1 MRDER
6 AHRKADP
13 ATANLVGGGRQLFR
27 RDSYFLVF
35 CMILATMIST
45 AFLNGASWGL
55 IVTLTLQTATLL
67 LALRT
72 SDAGPKP
79 LRLAAMVA
87 GLAVIGVSL
96 AILTGN
102 YEIARLAYGASMLAL
117 IVVTPV
123 VIVRRLLS
131 HPVVNISTITGAA
144 SIYLIFGL
152 FWATVYAAIGDLART
167 GSQTA
172 AEAFFIASRTPVGSD
187 FVYYSYTTLST
198 VGYGDLTS
206 SSQIGRMLSVSE
218 ALMGQLYLVIVVSLL
233 VANLGRVR
241 PVKAAVAEAAA
252 EEAAAE
258 GRPAE
263 QNSTG

>member
-1 MRDER
+1 MREER
-6 AHRKADP
+6 AHKRGNP
-13 ATANLVGGGRQLFR
+13 ERANLVEGGRQLFR
-27 RDSYFLVF
+27 RDSYFIVF

-45 AFLNGASWGL
+45 AFLNGSSGGL
-55 IVTLTLQTATLL
+55 IITLSLQTATLL

-72 SDAGPKP
+72 SDAGPKS
-79 LRLAAMVA
+79 LRLAAIVA
-87 GLAVIGVSL
+87 GLAVVGVAL
-96 AILTGN
+96 ALLTGN
-102 YEIARLAYGASMLAL
+102 YHIARLAYGASMLAL

-152 FWATVYAAIGDLART
+152 FWATVYAAMGDLTRS

-172 AEAFFIASRTPVGSD
+172 AEAFFVASRTPVGSD
-187 FVYYSYTTLST
+187 FVYYSYTTLAT
-198 VGYGDLTS
+198 VGYGDLTA
-206 SSQIGRMLSVSE
+206 SSQLGRMLSVTE

-241 PVKAAVAEAAA
+241 PAKTIATEIATEDALAEDT
-252 EEAAAE
+252 
-258 GRPAE
+258 PAE
-263 QNSTG
+263 

>member
-1 MRDER
+1 MRVER
-6 AHRKADP
+6 KHIKTDP
-13 ATANLVGGGRQLFR
+13 GTANLVEGGRQLFGS
-27 RDSYFLVF
+27 DSYFLVF
-35 CMILATMIST
+35 CMIIATMIST

-55 IVTLTLQTATLL
+55 IITLSLQTATLL

-72 SDAGPKP
+72 SNAGPKS
-79 LRLAAMVA
+79 LRLAAIVA
-87 GLAVIGVSL
+87 GLAVVGVAL
-96 AILTGN
+96 ALLTGN
-102 YEIARLAYGASMLAL
+102 YEIARIAYASSMLAL

-123 VIVRRLLS
+123 VIVQRLLS

-152 FWATVYAAIGDLART
+152 FWATVYAALGDLART

-198 VGYGDLTS
+198 VGYGDLTA
-206 SSQIGRMLSVSE
+206 SSQLGRMLSVTE

-241 PVKAAVAEAAA
+241 PVKTAIDEEAA
-252 EEAAAE
+252 EGAAAE
-258 GRPAE
+258 GLSAK
-263 QNSTG
+263 QNSID

>member
-1 MRDER
+1 MRAER
-6 AHRKADP
+6 AHTKAGSE
-13 ATANLVGGGRQLFR
+13 TANFVEGGRILFR

-55 IVTLTLQTATLL
+55 IVTLSLQTATLL

-72 SDAGPKP
+72 SNAGPKSM
-79 LRLAAMVA
+79 RVAAIVA
-87 GLAVIGVSL
+87 GLAVVGVAL

-102 YEIARLAYGASMLAL
+102 YEIAGLAYGVSMLAL

-123 VIVRRLLS
+123 VIVQRLLT

-152 FWATVYAAIGDLART
+152 FWATAYAVIGDLTRT
-167 GSQTA
+167 GTQTA

-198 VGYGDLTS
+198 VGYGDLTA
-206 SSQIGRMLSVSE
+206 SSQIARMLSVTE

-241 PVKAAVAEAAA
+241 PAKVAA

-258 GRPAE
+258 SAAAQGRPAR
-263 QNSTG
+263 